1 MRTNHSRNEIDKD
14 IDNQRILI
22 AAKQMEESIASSNI
36 LLLRPSDRERLG
48 MGQISIRE
56 LTPALTE
63 NLPLVL
69 ALFQEL
75 LPSRDL
81 VTYRLNRRVLLEI
94 ADEIIDDCGET
105 PCAIELMHERR
116 SELEAMFSHLDQL
129 ANTNSHT
136 HLLIADHDFRS
147 WFANPNRLFADSE
160 PLLFDPIPWSVRF
173 DGNEFLLTRTQ
184 AVASEQFTT
193 TH

>member
-1 MRTNHSRNEIDKD
+1 MSTNHSRNEIDKD
-14 IDNQRILI
+14 IENQRILI
-22 AAKQMEESIASSNI
+22 AAKRMEESIASSNI
-36 LLLRPSDRERLG
+36 FLLRPSDQERPG

-69 ALFQEL
+69 ALFQEF
-75 LPSRDL
+75 LPSRDR

-94 ADEIIDDCGET
+94 ADEMIDDCGEM

-116 SELEAMFSHLDQL
+116 SELGALFSHLDQL

-147 WFANPNRLFADSE
+147 WFTNPNRLFADSE
-160 PLLFDPIPWSVRF
+160 PLLFDPIPWSVEI
-173 DGNEFLLTRTQ
+173 DEDEILLTRTQ
-184 AVASEQFTT
+184 TVAAEQFTT
-193 TH
+193 IH